1 MMRAAILLSATL
13 ALSGCVTPQ
22 VFAKNGITHDR
33 YERDAAECFT
43 KATQAVPTNTQM
55 AYDPFFGIY
64 TADVHTQVR
73 ATNTQLCMRDK
84 GYQLISVPLC
94 TGEAFNT
101 AVKRAGTEAARG
113 EVIQVG
119 PQSCVVP
126 IRGTDLPYF
135 WKTSAQ

>member
-1 MMRAAILLSATL
+1 MRAALFLSAAV

-22 VFAKNGITHDR
+22 VFAKNGVTYDR
-33 YERDAAECFT
+33 YERDATECVT
-43 KATQAVPTNTQM
+43 KAIQAVPPNIVS
-55 AYDPFFGIY
+55 AYDTLGGLY
-64 TADVHTQVR
+64 TADTHAQAR

-94 TGEAFNT
+94 TGEALKN
-101 AVKRAGTEAARG
+101 ARKRAGTEAARS

-126 IRGTDLPYF
+126 ISGTDLSYF